1 MARPFR
7 FNLVSV
13 ALELRQESGATRGL
27 TQFSVDEIGSRVG
40 NPRTFV
46 WAVQIILAGLDE
58 SVVFDHDEMLV
69 WNERGVSRA
78 VFCDD
83 AAAIGQ
89 SDEHAVPFEVAL
101 IRVMDVEK
109 DFGIGEERVALRGG
123 QIAARRFRF
132 GESERDETQMA
143 IAL

>member
-1 MARPFR
+1 MQRPRQCGWWRIGSDRLKPGRAGAFRLAQGLEIVEMARPFR

-78 VFCDD
+78 VF
-83 AAAIGQ
+83 
-89 SDEHAVPFEVAL
+89 
-101 IRVMDVEK
+101 
-109 DFGIGEERVALRGG
+109 
-123 QIAARRFRF
+123 
-132 GESERDETQMA
+132 RD
-143 IAL
+143 